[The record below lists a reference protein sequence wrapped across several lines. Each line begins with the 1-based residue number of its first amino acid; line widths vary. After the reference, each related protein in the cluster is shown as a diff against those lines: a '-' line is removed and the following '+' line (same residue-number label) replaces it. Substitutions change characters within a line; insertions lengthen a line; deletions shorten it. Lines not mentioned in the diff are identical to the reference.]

1 MLFYCYFIVIL
12 HKKKIC
18 FYWRHGTNNSSEI
31 QHTRSSCWIWL
42 NFSRETFSVDGE
54 ELVDVW
60 KKYLKYFLFWAVWAK
75 VTKQLIMWK
84 KYWKKTSKNSA
95 SQVESFKNHN
105 KFCIGEGNI
114 WQNLTNFT
122 SFQYFLRVHHIII
135 RTWLWPLKK
144 LAMPFLVRWHLG
156 KIYW

>member
-12 HKKKIC
+12 HKKDLLLLTTWNEQQLWNTTYKIFMLNLIKLFQGDVQC
-18 FYWRHGTNNSSEI
+18 GWIRISWCLKKIFEI
-31 QHTRSSCWIWL
+31 
-42 NFSRETFSVDGE
+42 FSVLSSLGKSYQTINN
-54 ELVDVW
+54 V
-60 KKYLKYFLFWAVWAK
+60 KKS
-75 VTKQLIMWK
+75 IE
-84 KYWKKTSKNSA
+84 KKTSKNSA